1 MEELAPTCTLEILGM
16 PSTPG
21 NIERRSGAISALCE
35 LLRQGLEVEASCK
48 VQDWPTF
55 LNQAM
60 NKLLAS
66 EIAFLLPWDDLAIT
80 RKNKKSLESQ
90 SQRTV
95 IEFDCF
101 YLAMISHLALG
112 FSRRQIDLVIF
123 FFN

>member
-1 MEELAPTCTLEILGM
+1 M
-16 PSTPG
+16 PSTPD

-48 VQDWPTF
+48 VQDWPNF
-55 LNQAM
+55 LNHAL
-60 NKLLAS
+60 NKLMAS
-66 EIAFLLPWDDLAIT
+66 EIVDLLPWDDLANT

-112 FSRRQIDLVIF
+112 FSRRQIELVFLLLLIKQF
-123 FFN
+123 YDITDGLL